1 MENVENGSQN
11 YSEDMYYNKLL
22 FTKDGKD
29 YVIDTV
35 GEALDVR
42 ALNVMQKQGYA
53 FKEVLESKYV
63 CENCG
68 SCNETAIE
76 KGDKIYINNHC
87 KVCKSSF

>member
-1 MENVENGSQN
+1 MENVENSPQ
-11 YSEDMYYNKLL
+11 SHFKDMYCNKLL

-29 YVIDTV
+29 CVIETV

-42 ALNVMQKQGYA
+42 ALNVMKDQGYA

-68 SCNETAIE
+68 SCNETVIE
-76 KGDKIYINNHC
+76 KGNKIYINNHC